1 MMSRKIYLR
10 AASRLISSYFAIV
23 GMKWLRGRVQSRL
36 RRRREICLLWP
47 LWILWTTSGK
57 FLLVPS
63 SSSRLAR
70 PLIGP

>member
-47 LWILWTTSGK
+47 LWMFSLS
-57 FLLVPS
+57 VPS

-70 PLIGP
+70 PLVGP